1 MKKIL
6 LLISSAVATVMTS
19 CSSCSSEPSHN
30 IVVTDCISVNKVLA
44 NAPELVDSIIEIN
57 GQCAHI
63 CDYTS
68 YTAYIMGADS
78 ALIRCV
84 ATPGIGGFFPDSL
97 EKKEVIFTGMF
108 RDQHL
113 NIEGILNLDEQYK
126 MHVQILRDYNI
137 DDETQML
144 DSHRRCEYERKY
156 RGQEGVVF
164 FDEST
169 QNYRERIEKRIAEE
183 GKDYL
188 TFYYL
193 EVNSYQIVE

>member
-1 MKKIL
+1 
-6 LLISSAVATVMTS
+6 
-19 CSSCSSEPSHN
+19 
-30 IVVTDCISVNKVLA
+30 
-44 NAPELVDSIIEIN
+44 
-57 GQCAHI
+57 
-63 CDYTS
+63 
-68 YTAYIMGADS
+68 
-78 ALIRCV
+78 
-84 ATPGIGGFFPDSL
+84 
-97 EKKEVIFTGMF
+97 MF

-113 NIEGILNLDEQYK
+113 NIEGILNLDEQYN
-126 MHVQILRDYNI
+126 MHVQILRDYNM